1 MAPHLQL
8 LCMLAANDTVVVVFF
23 LQQTDLVWQMLL
35 CLRMLWKL
43 FSPHPAGRP
52 WPKTE
57 WFRDIRA
64 HTSCVSGW
72 GSLCGACHASELPMR
87 SGWGRFS
94 SLAITSLWPASP
106 PVLFWFLHSTTGFSW
121 ETSLSKPYAQKFSS
135 QDMVLGSPNK
145 NIGCQKLSWRR
156 TLKAILEQGTQL
168 HHWR

>member
-8 LCMLAANDTVVVVFF
+8 LCVLAANDTIVVFF
-23 LQQTDLVWQMLL
+23 
-35 CLRMLWKL
+35 
-43 FSPHPAGRP
+43 FSPTDWSCLTDVALLKDAMKVVFTPAGRP

-72 GSLCGACHASELPMR
+72 ESLCGACHASELPMR

-94 SLAITSLWPASP
+94 SLAITSLQPASP
-106 PVLFWFLHSTTGFSW
+106 PVLFWFLHSSTGFSW
-121 ETSLSKPYAQKFSS
+121 ETSLGKPYAQKLSS
-135 QDMVLGSPNK
+135 QDMVLGSPSK
-145 NIGCQKLSWRR
+145 NIGCQKLSWR

-168 HHWR
+168 HHWP